1 MAHMVMNT
9 ALHLLTDF
17 MSWSC
22 QQRERSPQIPSSI
35 TCRAWGEKTKKQN
48 NKQGAQQVKVSLPY
62 LTTACFLLLPLL
74 SSLAQHHTAPQESA
88 QESPLPPR
96 DPSRQ
101 TNAARPQPAGK
112 AFPCHGLGARAAEIS
127 QVNKEG
133 KEWGVLAAL
142 KERKSCHKDTGFA
155 QSSRVCY

>member
-1 MAHMVMNT
+1 MLLSSLCARHNGGAVAHMVMNT

-17 MSWSC
+17 MSWSY

-74 SSLAQHHTAPQESA
+74 SSLAQHHTLLRNQHKSHLFLHEI
-88 QESPLPPR
+88 
-96 DPSRQ
+96 
-101 TNAARPQPAGK
+101 PADK
-112 AFPCHGLGARAAEIS
+112 LTL
-127 QVNKEG
+127 
-133 KEWGVLAAL
+133 LAHNLQGRLFHVMA
-142 KERKSCHKDTGFA
+142 
-155 QSSRVCY
+155 